1 MTLIKIPGLLNP
13 VDTDDPMYAGS
24 HFSWGEFTRNGERM
38 PIETSFEGRNYA
50 ASEITA
56 NGILIAKELD
66 KIRAKFGDRPIHI
79 TSWLRPPAVN
89 KAVGGVAN
97 SQHLIGWATDIQ
109 IDGFT
114 PNQVA
119 DRLTNSWSGGLGDST
134 AFTHLDLRDRLGLAS
149 ARWDYGS
156 A

>member
-1 MTLIKIPGLLNP
+1 MTQLIIPGLKNP
-13 VDTDDPMYAGS
+13 VDTADPMYLGS

-38 PIETSFEGRNYA
+38 PADTRFEGRTYA
-50 ASEITA
+50 ASQITA

-66 KIRAKFGDRPIHI
+66 LIRAQFGDRPIRI
-79 TSWLRPPAVN
+79 TSWLRPPDIN
-89 KAVGGVAN
+89 KAVGGVIN
-97 SQHLIGWATDIQ
+97 SQHLIGWAADIQ
-109 IDGFT
+109 IEGYT

-119 DRLTNSWSGGLGDST
+119 AKLTATWQGGLGDST

-149 ARWDYGS
+149 ARWDYGF

>member
-1 MTLIKIPGLLNP
+1 MSLIKIPGLFNP

-24 HFSWGEFTRNGERM
+24 HFTWGEFTRTGERM
-38 PIETSFEGRNYA
+38 PIETSFEGSNYA

-66 KIRAKFGDRPIHI
+66 KIRAKFGNRPIHI
-79 TSWLRPPAVN
+79 TSWLRPPDVN
-89 KAVGGVAN
+89 RAVGGVAN
-97 SQHLIGWATDIQ
+97 SQHIIGWAADIQ
-109 IDGFT
+109 IEGYT

-119 DRLTNSWSGGLGDST
+119 ERLTNSWSGGLGDST

-149 ARWDYGS
+149 ARWDYGF